1 MGRIQQGIL
10 GGVSGKVG
18 NVVGCNWKGIS
29 YLRSLPTRSNSSLS
43 EKQIYQQL
51 KYATLMHLLQP
62 LLPVLRIGFN
72 AEAAGMSAFNAAV
85 AYHHKE
91 ALSGQY
97 PSVEIDYPKV
107 LISQGTLAGSA
118 AVRVEIQL
126 AGKIRVS
133 WDPLPVNDSGQ
144 SNDIVMV
151 ALASEENSYALT
163 LLDAG
168 NRADGSVTVT
178 LPTQYI
184 GTRFHGYVAFRNRMA
199 ALTNHTGMNTRST
212 SQYAGGVVLK

>member
-1 MGRIQQGIL
+1 MGRIQQGLL

-18 NVVGCNWKGIS
+18 NVVGCNWKGVS
-29 YLRSLPTRSNSSLS
+29 YLRSLPTRSKKALS

-91 ALSGQY
+91 ALCGQY

-151 ALASEENSYALT
+151 ALASEESGYALT

-184 GTRFHGYVAFRNRMA
+184 GTRFHGYVAFRNRTA
-199 ALTNHTGMNTRST
+199 ALTNHTGMKTRSI

>member
-1 MGRIQQGIL
+1 MGRIRQGLL

-29 YLRSLPTRSNSSLS
+29 YLRSLPTRSKKALS

-72 AEAAGMSAFNAAV
+72 TGAAGMSAFNAAV
-85 AYHHKE
+85 AYHYKV
-91 ALSGQY
+91 AISGQH
-97 PSVEIDYPKV
+97 PSVDIDYPKV
-107 LISQGTLAGSA
+107 LITQGTLAGSA
-118 AVRVEIQL
+118 AVRVETQL

-133 WDPLPVNDSGQ
+133 WDPLPDNDSGQ

-151 ALASEENSYALT
+151 ALASEESGYALT

-168 NRADGSVTVT
+168 NRADGSVSVT
-178 LPTQYI
+178 LPSQYI
-184 GTRFHGYVAFRNRMA
+184 GTRFHGYVAFRNRTA
-199 ALTNHTGMNTRST
+199 ALTNHAGIKTLST
-212 SQYAGGVVLK
+212 SQYAGSVELI